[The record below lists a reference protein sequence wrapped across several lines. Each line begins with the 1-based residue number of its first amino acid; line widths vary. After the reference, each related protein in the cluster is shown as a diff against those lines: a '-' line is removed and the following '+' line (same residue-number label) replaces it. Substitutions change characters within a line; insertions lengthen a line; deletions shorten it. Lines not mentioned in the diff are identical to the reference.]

1 MRRRPAPLGPR
12 AHRSAHGATPAG
24 ASPLPVDG
32 TQRARQEGPAPDPT
46 APTPEDAVS
55 ASDIFLTVLTIVG
68 LVFPFIYIV
77 KLIRDEASAPP
88 KE

>member
-1 MRRRPAPLGPR
+1 
-12 AHRSAHGATPAG
+12 
-24 ASPLPVDG
+24 
-32 TQRARQEGPAPDPT
+32 
-46 APTPEDAVS
+46 VS